1 MGVPWEAHH
10 RGSIFST
17 AESPGSLP
25 ISDWPAACLFCP
37 RGGDSTL
44 MSPLG
49 GRSMQLVC
57 CLEKVG
63 SWWLVLGPQ
72 NPGGSRT
79 APPTPHRAGPCRC
92 QTPGACYLPQGRRRP
107 LRLPRPLHEASE
119 HVNGV
124 GGRPAFRPWRPLG
137 QAESWRLGLSQG
149 DPRLH
154 VPEAGVRSSSWP
166 RPRCSLPVPSCG
178 PHGLSALCP
187 QFPVYDAWSFG
198 AIEPV
203 VWSFDIIIIRKIHKL
218 APLCAATLR
227 QIGPKLSS
235 AETVAGCWRLCLG
248 GGLAGRGELGRLESR
263 PVPAACRSP
272 AAHDCRGDERL
283 LVGDLGPWGQ
293 SLTPSPAPNMSRG
306 DSWLVEGL

>member
-1 MGVPWEAHH
+1 MEVFLAQLSHLAHSPSLIGQQPVSFVPEAVTAPLCPPWGGGVC
-10 RGSIFST
+10 
-17 AESPGSLP
+17 SL
-25 ISDWPAACLFCP
+25 SA
-37 RGGDSTL
+37 
-44 MSPLG
+44 
-49 GRSMQLVC
+49 
-57 CLEKVG
+57 
-63 SWWLVLGPQ
+63 VLRRWG
-72 NPGGSRT
+72 PGGLSWGHRT
-79 APPTPHRAGPCRC
+79 QEAAVPRPPTPHRAGPCRC

-124 GGRPAFRPWRPLG
+124 GGRPAFRPWRPVG

-235 AETVAGCWRLCLG
+235 AETVVGCWRLRLG
-248 GGLAGRGELGRLESR
+248 GGLAGRGELGRLESG